1 MGPSKSERKSPHSVN
16 LCSKTNAERGK
27 AIPGEVITM
36 KKEYDFSKGVRG
48 KFYRPNVR
56 LNLPVYLDDDIAEFV
71 QKYAKQKKVDAQ
83 TIVNEILRGNK
94 EMLQALR

>member
-1 MGPSKSERKSPHSVN
+1 
-16 LCSKTNAERGK
+16 
-27 AIPGEVITM
+27 M

-48 KFYRPNVR
+48 KFYRPNAR

-71 QKYAKQKKVDAQ
+71 QKYAKQKKVDVQ

>member
-1 MGPSKSERKSPHSVN
+1 
-16 LCSKTNAERGK
+16 
-27 AIPGEVITM
+27 M

-56 LNLPVYLDDDIAEFV
+56 LNLPIYLDEDIADFV
-71 QKYAKQKKVDAQ
+71 QKYAQRKKLDVQ
-83 TIVNEILRGNK
+83 TVVNEILRSNK

>member
-1 MGPSKSERKSPHSVN
+1 
-16 LCSKTNAERGK
+16 
-27 AIPGEVITM
+27 M

-48 KFYRPNVR
+48 KFFRPKVR

-71 QKYAKQKKVDAQ
+71 QKYAKRKKVDAQ
-83 TIVNEILRGNK
+83 TVVNEILRGNK